1 MIGIK
6 FKVPNTYDNI
16 LYKILNNILCENC
29 VWKIDEDEVL
39 DENNNFLFDNEIYSD
54 IEFNKIIRSEKYY
67 PIFLNLQLY
76 NNDGIMSN
84 IVDYKD
90 FINSDCKLILFI
102 VDNIYVEIYS
112 KDEYYLKLIEKNAH
126 ENNFFDIEIIND
138 KNNNRKKFCV
148 HY

>member
-6 FKVPNTYDNI
+6 FKVPNTYDNV

-54 IEFNKIIRSEKYY
+54 IEFNKIIKSEKYY

-112 KDEYYLKLIEKNAH
+112 KDEHYLKLIEKNAH